1 MLHFDVREAR
11 DIRMHRINLSL
22 RAGPCRNIPG
32 TRSWGHPQSA
42 DEPCEPKLAS
52 EKCEITFAPG
62 ISETQGTH
70 VLDRDDLFCAMCGIS
85 PGDIDELTGREAK
98 FDVEIIW
105 PENIGGGYE
114 TPNLKMLCSTCNQ
127 GAKNITTEKPS
138 KIWLLSQVR
147 RAGQDEQV
155 AVLKWLREKFKA

>member
-1 MLHFDVREAR
+1 M
-11 DIRMHRINLSL
+11 
-22 RAGPCRNIPG
+22 
-32 TRSWGHPQSA
+32 RSWGHPQST
-42 DEPCEPKLAS
+42 DEPCELKLAS

-62 ISETQGTH
+62 ISETQRAY

-85 PGDIDELTGREAK
+85 PGDIDEHTGREAK
-98 FDVEIIW
+98 FDVEIVRT
-105 PENIGGGYE
+105 ENIGGEDE
-114 TPNLKMLCSTCNQ
+114 TPNLRTLCSTCNQ